1 MQQGE
6 KKKKNKKELQKELQ
20 KDYNFIKYNMI
31 QGFWIS

>member
-6 KKKKNKKELQKELQ
+6 KKKNKKELQ

-31 QGFWIS
+31 QCFWIS